1 MNISFLLKKKR
12 KEEISPRDSFVGNIF
27 LNQDEKDKVVGL
39 GQLTLFRRLFFLIN
53 VSNMQ
58 TILLLFIHLFIYK
71 IVPSV
76 LFHGT

>member
-1 MNISFLLKKKR
+1 MNISFLLKKKK

-53 VSNMQ
+53 VSFIQHADNSP
-58 TILLLFIHLFIYK
+58 IVYSFIYLFIK
-71 IVPSV
+71 
-76 LFHGT
+76 

>member
-39 GQLTLFRRLFFLIN
+39 DQLTLFRRLFFLIN
-53 VSNMQ
+53 VS
-58 TILLLFIHLFIYK
+58 FIQHTDNSPIVYSFIY
-71 IVPSV
+71 
-76 LFHGT
+76 L